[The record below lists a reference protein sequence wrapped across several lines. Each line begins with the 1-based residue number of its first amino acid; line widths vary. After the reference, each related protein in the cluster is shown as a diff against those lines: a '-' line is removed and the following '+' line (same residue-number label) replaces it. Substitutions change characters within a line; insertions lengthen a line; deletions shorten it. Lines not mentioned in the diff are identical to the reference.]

1 VSAPEPRFGSLLAML
16 AEADP
21 TRNALTFDGVATTF
35 GALWQGIE
43 AFAGRLIAAGV
54 GPGESVLLLLDNGP
68 AFFVALYGCQRAGAV
83 PVPLL
88 ARSGADRA
96 VDLGRLCAAT
106 AAVVQ
111 PSAPPEFADAL
122 TGSGLR
128 VLPAPAPGGPTP
140 ATPLPALPQLDDLA
154 LVQFTSGS
162 TGHPKGVARSHR
174 ALLVNLAQ
182 LIVGMA
188 IDERDVFVSWLPC
201 HHDMGLI
208 IMTMVP
214 MLLRCRLVLLPT
226 SARSLPLWL
235 QAIGEHGGTVTAA
248 PDFAYRWCL
257 RFVAGPQR
265 YDLSSLRVALNAAE
279 PVRRDTVE
287 RFEAAFGL
295 GRVLIAG
302 YGLAEATVGV
312 CTSTP
317 GEALILDHDG
327 HVSVGQPFVGIDLA
341 ILGGDATLAVGEV
354 GEIAIR
360 SPANCRG
367 YLRDP
372 EATARL
378 HWRDGYLRSGDLG
391 YLDADG
397 RLFVVGRSKNVIVH
411 QGRTLAPFEIELCA
425 DEARGVE
432 RAAAVGI
439 DRGDLAGEQVLL
451 FVELARGVRRA
462 EHPELHR
469 AVVGAVHRRLGFRP
483 SRVYLVGRGTLPRTP
498 NGKVRHRELREAHLR
513 SELAPRILFGEL
525 PEPGGAT
532 AP

>member
-1 VSAPEPRFGSLLAML
+1 VSAPEPRYGNLLAML

-21 TRNALTFDGVATTF
+21 ARDAVTFDGEATSF
-35 GALWQGIE
+35 GALWRGIE
-43 AFAGRLIAAGV
+43 AFAGRLLAAGV
-54 GPGESVLLLLDNGP
+54 APGESVMLLLDNGP

-88 ARSGADRA
+88 ARSGAERA
-96 VDLGRLCAAT
+96 IDLGRLCGAT
-106 AAVVQ
+106 TAVVQ
-111 PSAPPEFADAL
+111 PSAPPAFTAAL
-122 TGSGLR
+122 SGAGLR
-128 VLPAPAPGGPTP
+128 VLPAPAPGGVAPD
-140 ATPLPALPQLDDLA
+140 APLPPLPQPDDLA

-162 TGHPKGVARSHR
+162 TGHPKGVALSHR
-174 ALLVNLAQ
+174 NLLVNLEQ

-208 IMTMVP
+208 LMTMIP
-214 MLLRCRLVLLPT
+214 MLLRCPLVLLPT
-226 SARSLPLWL
+226 SARSLPRWL

-287 RFEAAFGL
+287 RFETAFGL
-295 GRVLIAG
+295 ERVLIAG

-317 GEALILDHDG
+317 NRALIVDGDG
-327 HVSVGQPFVGIDLA
+327 HVSVGRPMPGIDLA
-341 ILGGDATLAVGEV
+341 ILDGDAALGPGQV

-367 YLRDP
+367 YLHDP
-372 EATARL
+372 EATAQLR
-378 HWRDGYLRSGDLG
+378 WRNGYLRSGDRG

-397 RLFVVGRSKNVIVH
+397 RLYVTGRSKNVIVV

-425 DEARGVE
+425 DAAPGVE

-439 DRGDLAGEQVLL
+439 DRGGTAGEQVLL
-451 FVELARGVRRA
+451 FVEPARGVTRA
-462 EHPELHR
+462 DHPEMHR
-469 AVVGAVHRRLGFRP
+469 TIVGAVHRRLGLRP
-483 SRVYLVGRGTLPRTP
+483 ARVYLVGRGTLPRTA

-513 SELAPRILFGEL
+513 GELTSRILFGEL
-525 PEPGGAT
+525 PEPGEA